1 MHPLNGQCIKKESEK
16 LWSTFLFSAPCVKL
30 SRPANGYTSGDF
42 GHGNQVTFVCYYG
55 YQRIGAAS
63 STCNDGT
70 WSNSAPICKGNDI
83 FSLAMHCHPSAV
95 ERSKAIKFYPFLDRQ
110 VYAAG
115 QEFHQ
120 EYMYM
125 ETAFSME
132 TKFSFHALQTTICLE
147 VKEVDVLAGDGIQ
160 AYQNA
165 KVGFR
170 FLQLALWAYFSA
182 RTILSQPCFS

>member
-1 MHPLNGQCIKKESEK
+1 M
-16 LWSTFLFSAPCVKL
+16 
-30 SRPANGYTSGDF
+30 
-42 GHGNQVTFVCYYG
+42 
-55 YQRIGAAS
+55 IGAAS

-95 ERSKAIKFYPFLDRQ
+95 TRFKAIKLYNFLDRQ
-110 VYAAG
+110 VYAVG

-120 EYMYM
+120 EDLYIYR

-132 TKFSFHALQTTICLE
+132 TKFSFHALETTICLE
-147 VKEVDVLAGDGIQ
+147 VKKVDVLAGDGIQ

-165 KVGFR
+165 KVGFL
-170 FLQLALWAYFSA
+170 FLQLALWAYFSV
-182 RTILSQPCFS
+182 RTIL

>member
-1 MHPLNGQCIKKESEK
+1 M
-16 LWSTFLFSAPCVKL
+16 
-30 SRPANGYTSGDF
+30 RGDF
-42 GHGNQVTFVCYYG
+42 RHGSQVRFGCLSQ

-95 ERSKAIKFYPFLDRQ
+95 TRFKALKLYTFLDRQ
-110 VYAAG
+110 VYAVG

-120 EYMYM
+120 EDLYIYM

-132 TKFSFHALQTTICLE
+132 TKFSFHALETTIYLE
-147 VKEVDVLAGDGIQ
+147 VKEVDVLGRDGIQ

-165 KVGFR
+165 KVGFLSYSLHFR
-170 FLQLALWAYFSA
+170 PGLSFAVVLMKRKRLKGEEKQK
-182 RTILSQPCFS
+182 ILCVTWIV

>member
-1 MHPLNGQCIKKESEK
+1 MRNYDRR
-16 LWSTFLFSAPCVKL
+16 TFLFSAPCVKL
-30 SRPANGYTSGDF
+30 SRPANGYISGYF
-42 GHGNQVTFVCYYG
+42 GPGSQVRFQCYVG

-63 STCNDGT
+63 SICNDGT

-83 FSLAMHCHPSAV
+83 FSLAMHCHPPAAKCW
-95 ERSKAIKFYPFLDRQ
+95 KAIKLYTFLDRQ
-110 VYAAG
+110 VYAVD

-120 EYMYM
+120 EDLYIYK

-147 VKEVDVLAGDGIQ
+147 VKKVDVLAADGIQ

-165 KVGFR
+165 KVGFL
-170 FLQLALWAYFSA
+170 FLQLAMWAYFSV
-182 RTILSQPCFS
+182 RTIL